1 MTQPADDTWAILL
14 AAGESTRMGRPKQL
28 LEWGGVTLVEWQVAR
43 LLEAGAD
50 GVAVV
55 IGSRG
60 DEIEPAVL
68 RAGALPVLNRDYRQG
83 RASSVRA
90 GARAIERP
98 PARLVILSVDQ
109 PRPAW
114 VTRRLLAVASEPPAK
129 ILSPRYQ
136 GHGGHPLVLDGS
148 LLEEVRAVDEATLG
162 LRAVVQRHQA
172 ESAYLEFENS
182 CVIVDLNTP
191 AEYESAL
198 AAFQRGE
205 WDEDFTS

>member
-1 MTQPADDTWAILL
+1 MTQPADETWAILL
-14 AAGESTRMGRPKQL
+14 AAGESTRMGRPKPL
-28 LEWGGVTLVEWQVAR
+28 LEWGGVTLVEWQVGQ
-43 LLEAGAD
+43 LLEAGAG

-55 IGSRG
+55 IGSRA
-60 DEIEPAVL
+60 DEVEPVVI
-68 RAGALPVLNRDYRQG
+68 RAGAVPVLNRDYRQG

-90 GARAIERP
+90 GARAIRRP
-98 PARLVILSVDQ
+98 PAHLVILSVDQ

-114 VTRRLLAVASEPPAK
+114 VTRRLLAAASESAAR
-129 ILSPRYQ
+129 IISPVYQ
-136 GHGGHPLVLDGS
+136 GHGGHPIVLDGS
-148 LLEEVRAVDEATLG
+148 LLQEVRAVDEATLG
-162 LRAVVQRHQA
+162 LRAVLQRHQA

-205 WDEDFTS
+205 WDEDLPS